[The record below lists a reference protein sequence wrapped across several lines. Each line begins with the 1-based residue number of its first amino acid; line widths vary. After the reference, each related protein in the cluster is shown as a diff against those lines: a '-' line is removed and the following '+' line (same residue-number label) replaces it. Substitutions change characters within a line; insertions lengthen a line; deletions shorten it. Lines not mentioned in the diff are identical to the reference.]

1 MALGLK
7 NNQINIYIWTENVK
21 IMQSR
26 HLFVFD
32 RDRWNIFDLF
42 IIIVFM
48 CAILPLRILTW
59 VESDSITNN
68 TALVMAGYLYG
79 FNTML
84 LTFRAFGSVLETC
97 QGVGTIQIALTYI
110 VRDGVV
116 VVLHVLLITVAF
128 ASTIT
133 KVFVAEK
140 SMVKQGSIGT
150 QP

>member
-1 MALGLK
+1 
-7 NNQINIYIWTENVK
+7 
-21 IMQSR
+21 MQSR

-68 TALVMAGYLYG
+68 RALVMAGYLYG